1 MRGTS
6 YCSVLSLFISP
17 STSFLQLLFNRN
29 NRTKQELIGQRG
41 KIKKSVG
48 LGGWHW
54 LKLHSGEEVRLQRN
68 ALTVLEPPSNQES
81 DFSEEEENAA
91 NQTGIPLT
99 RSVRGALSET
109 PC

>member
-1 MRGTS
+1 MAHLLILLH
-6 YCSVLSLFISP
+6 LSLYQISNNFC
-17 STSFLQLLFNRN
+17 SNRN

-91 NQTGIPLT
+91 NQTGIL
-99 RSVRGALSET
+99 
-109 PC
+109 